1 MIGPTTGDLVHSLY
15 GANTKNNHND
25 NIPYM
30 GLIIIII
37 LIMIII
43 AGHVRG
49 DKLQSCPIYGPNEIT
64 FIIINIWNAL
74 LTR

>member
-1 MIGPTTGDLVHSLY
+1 
-15 GANTKNNHND
+15 
-25 NIPYM
+25 M

-49 DKLQSCPIYGPNEIT
+49 DKLQSCPIYGPNDIT
-64 FIIINIWNAL
+64 FIIINVWDQ
-74 LTR
+74 